1 MCNSLHIMNHCY
13 ITGQTVKLTGGFL
26 HAKISLVSAH
36 KACRSSTNRLP
47 LRVPSGFHR
56 SEPLV
61 QGVTT
66 FSRQYINGLFLL
78 HVKHTRLT
86 GLHGS
91 NPGICLSTFFLL
103 EEINK
108 TREWRPAGLHMQ
120 STLPARLPR
129 APPTIGMKQL

>member
-1 MCNSLHIMNHCY
+1 MCNSLHIMNHYYIY
-13 ITGQTVKLTGGFL
+13 ITGQTVKLTGGLL

-36 KACRSSTNRLP
+36 KACLSSTNRLP

-66 FSRQYINGLFLL
+66 FSRQYFNGLFLL

-91 NPGICLSTFFLL
+91 NPGICLSTFFCWKKSITPGNGGQLDC
-103 EEINK
+103 
-108 TREWRPAGLHMQ
+108 TC
-120 STLPARLPR
+120 R
-129 APPTIGMKQL
+129 APCQQDCPGPH